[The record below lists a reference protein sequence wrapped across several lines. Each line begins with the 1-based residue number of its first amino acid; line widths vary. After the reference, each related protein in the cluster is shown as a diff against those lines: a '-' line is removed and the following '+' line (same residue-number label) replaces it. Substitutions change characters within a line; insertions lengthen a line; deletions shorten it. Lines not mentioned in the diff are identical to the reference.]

1 MRLPTRAFWTIEEV
15 AARCYCWPVD
25 IIGFAA
31 AGHINLSASIPAVS
45 AGAERLIGIVTLPAT
60 DLGPLLWPNANA
72 DTEVRIHRVK
82 RSPGDACWHWIT
94 EPQDGILVRRHHIFV
109 MAVEAERFTI
119 AHQEARPHPPIMAHT
134 APEGREDGYDWC
146 GLTLFLFKRV
156 HYHGIPT
163 SQAEMVRECEAW
175 FARRSP
181 TGDAPDESSIRRHV
195 RPIWRT
201 LQDEGDT
208 DLEVA

>member
-31 AGHINLSASIPAVS
+31 AGHINLSASIPAIT

-60 DLGPLLWPNANA
+60 DLGPLLSPSADA
-72 DTEVRIHRVK
+72 DTAVRIHRVK
-82 RSPGDACWHWIT
+82 RSSGDACWHWIT
-94 EPQDGILVRRHHIFV
+94 EPHEGILLPRHQIFV
-109 MAVEAERFTI
+109 MTEEAERFRA
-119 AHQEARPHPPIMAHT
+119 AHGEARHHSPNGAFT
-134 APEGREDGYDWC
+134 AQQGNEDRYDWH
-146 GLTLFLFKRV
+146 GLTLYLFKRV
-156 HYHGIPT
+156 HYHGIPS

-175 FARRSP
+175 FGRRNP
-181 TGDAPDESSIRRHV
+181 TGEAPDESSIRRHV

-208 DLEVA
+208 NLEVA